1 MFTFFLL
8 LIYVKISEEDFIMVK
23 IMVDLLGADHNENS
37 LFKGI
42 VDAINQFDDLFI
54 YACASS
60 NLKTEEYE
68 FDRNRFFIIDA
79 NNSINNYDSPTKA
92 FFLKEDS
99 SLVKGLNF
107 YKNDSSIEGFI
118 SCGPTGGVL
127 VSSVL
132 ILGRINKI
140 RPALAPLLYA
150 KDHQFCI
157 VDCGANSDTRVQEFP
172 LFAKM
177 GTAFMKVMNVKNPKV
192 YLLSNGIEDSKGSDL
207 VKEAFKVL
215 HDEPK
220 INFCGNIEANKVLN
234 GDADVVV
241 CDGFSG
247 NILLK
252 SIEGS
257 TAALGYDVIMKAK
270 EYNISDDVITKL
282 IDSLRYKYDYNTQG
296 GAILLGVN
304 KLVIKAHGAA
314 TYETIYNTIIQA
326 YHLIKRDFIQKIKK
340 SISEI

>member
-1 MFTFFLL
+1 
-8 LIYVKISEEDFIMVK
+8 MVK
-23 IMVDLLGADHNENS
+23 IMVDLLGADQDQNS

-42 VDAINQFDDLFI
+42 VEALNKFDDLFI
-54 YACASS
+54 YACANKNDLSIDDF
-60 NLKTEEYE
+60 K
-68 FDRNRFFIIDA
+68 FDKSRLEIIDA
-79 NNSINNYDSPTKA
+79 NMSISNYDSPTKA
-92 FFLKEDS
+92 FFAKDES
-99 SLVKGLNF
+99 SLVKGLTI
-107 YKNDSSIEGFI
+107 YKNDDSIKGFI
-118 SCGPTGGVL
+118 SCGPTGGIL

-150 KDHQFCI
+150 TDHQFCI
-157 VDCGANSDTRVQEFP
+157 VDCGANADTRVQEFP

-177 GTAFMKVMNVKNPKV
+177 GTAFMKVMGVDNPRV
-192 YLLSNGIEDSKGSDL
+192 FLLSNGIEESKGSDI
-207 VKEAFKVL
+207 VKEAYTVL
-215 HDEPK
+215 KDEPS
-220 INFCGNIEANKVLN
+220 INFCGNIEANNVLN

-257 TAALGYDVIMKAK
+257 TKALGLDVINAAIK
-270 EYNISDDVITKL
+270 YNIGDDVIKKL
-282 IDSLRYKYDYNTQG
+282 IDSMRYKYDYNTQG

-326 YHLIKRDFIQKIKK
+326 YYLIEKDFISKIKD
-340 SISEI
+340 SISKI